1 MGRGFFSDGYWTAG
15 ATSSI
20 QRTSPCVYIDLYSV
34 FCKTY
39 LFADTRPDHS
49 GSLVVSV
56 KLFRRTNGITAQSFL
71 ADSSR
76 ARRLDVATRV
86 GVRPGSPSFRSD
98 SSFPAS

>member
-20 QRTSPCVYIDLYSV
+20 QRTSPCVYIDLYSI

-56 KLFRRTNGITAQSFL
+56 KLLRRTNGISPQSFL
-71 ADSSR
+71 AR
-76 ARRLDVATRV
+76 FGGARRLDLVPRI
-86 GVRPGSPSFRSD
+86 GLRQRPSRFRSH
-98 SSFPAS
+98 ST